1 MRSSV
6 LGGPDRYA
14 GYKGEEKAQRAAAVM
29 ITHTHTLD
37 ERGEGTGF
45 NLLWKKK
52 MFYHFIGR
60 LDSIFSVGNS
70 YMMVNPSP
78 VAVRCDSR
86 GGMRRRR
93 RAAGGRNDDRRKE
106 AGENISA

>member
-1 MRSSV
+1 
-6 LGGPDRYA
+6 
-14 GYKGEEKAQRAAAVM
+14 
-29 ITHTHTLD
+29 
-37 ERGEGTGF
+37 
-45 NLLWKKK
+45 
-52 MFYHFIGR
+52 
-60 LDSIFSVGNS
+60 
-70 YMMVNPSP
+70 MMVNPSP